1 MSRTVLALALV
12 VIAGLAQTTEAAT
25 KRYAMIVANSTSLTK
40 GVSPLQF
47 ADDDGAR
54 YYELLSNV
62 ADVTRVYA
70 ILDTQSQRLYPEVAK
85 AAFIPR
91 RDVVLRGLA
100 DIFERASA
108 DVARGDE
115 VIFTFVLVGHGE
127 IGAGGE
133 GYVSL
138 LDAPFTRTDLF
149 REVLAKSPATTN
161 HIVVDAC
168 NSYFLVNSRGGA
180 AHADDSAPS
189 EAAAVKALVSEE
201 DLSRY
206 PNTGVI
212 LSTSSARESHE
223 WTGYGAGVFSHQL
236 RSAMSG
242 TADVNG
248 DGKIEYSEIQAFVA
262 AANLRIDDPRA
273 RIELYAR
280 APVIDVS
287 RPLIDLATARFTSW
301 LRVPSGAPIQFY
313 LEDARGLRTLD
324 ANLEG
329 ERAIVIALVPSTHYY
344 VRSGSNEQRI
354 ALTGGGRID
363 LQRDRMKN
371 ATVAS
376 RGATS
381 EAFREGLF
389 AVPYGQ
395 RFYEGY
401 VGRSHD
407 APVRANATSW
417 TPPAQQIDRGYL
429 AAELA
434 RLDARTGDAGLKQR
448 LRAASPAIVE
458 ALAKDD
464 FAGAARILAQAE
476 AGE

>member
-1 MSRTVLALALV
+1 MRRAALALV
-12 VIAGLAQTTEAAT
+12 LLAGLAGSTEAAT
-25 KRYAMIVANSTSLTK
+25 KRYAMIVANGTSLTK

-54 YYELLSNV
+54 YYELLSNI
-62 ADVTRVYA
+62 ADVTRVYT
-70 ILDTQSQRLYPEVAK
+70 ILDPQSQRLYPEVAK
-85 AAFIPR
+85 AAFVPR
-91 RDVVLRGLA
+91 RDDVLRGLA
-100 DIFERASA
+100 EIFTQARA
-108 DVARGDE
+108 DVDRGDD

-168 NSYFLVNSRGGA
+168 NSYFLVNARGDA
-180 AHADDSAPS
+180 PHADDSAPS
-189 EAAAVKALVSEE
+189 EAAAVQAMVSEE
-201 DLSRY
+201 NLSRY

-223 WTGYGAGVFSHQL
+223 WSGYGAGVFSHQL
-236 RSAMSG
+236 RSAMLG

-262 AANLRIDDPRA
+262 AANLRIDDPKA
-273 RIELYAR
+273 RVELYAR
-280 APVIDVS
+280 APAIDVS
-287 RPLIDLATARFTSW
+287 RPLVDLTTARFTSW
-301 LRVPSGAPIQFY
+301 LRIPAGAQIQFY
-313 LEDARGLRTLD
+313 LEDARGLRVLD

-329 ERAIVIALVPSTHYY
+329 ERAVVIALAPSPHYY
-344 VRSGSNEQRI
+344 VRSGANEQRI
-354 ALTGGGRID
+354 ALGRGGRID
-363 LQRDRMKN
+363 LRRDRMRS
-371 ATVAS
+371 ATVAL
-376 RGATS
+376 RGAKS

-389 AVPYGQ
+389 AVAYGQ

-401 VGRSHD
+401 VGRSND
-407 APVRANATSW
+407 TPVRASATAW
-417 TPPAQQIDRGYL
+417 TPAAPKIDRGYL
-429 AAELA
+429 AAEIE
-434 RLDARTGDAGLKQR
+434 RLNARTADAGLKHR

-458 ALAKDD
+458 ALAAED
-464 FAGAARILAQAE
+464 FATAALILAEAD